1 MTTGRINQV
10 MLVAGIITKMAISPP
25 SDAQPFEWASWAHTS
40 KHQNKVFSG
49 VVHTKG
55 CYTLPSWRHSSRM
68 MTFQTEPPGTP
79 HIPSSTADFP
89 PQALNIN
96 IRSSWGIV
104 LQTANLLLQFQ
115 LFSGTAHT
123 PPTIIGLRAQQ
134 YTRIGKTPPHSQF
147 WQYLCY

>member
-1 MTTGRINQV
+1 
-10 MLVAGIITKMAISPP
+10 
-25 SDAQPFEWASWAHTS
+25 
-40 KHQNKVFSG
+40 
-49 VVHTKG
+49 
-55 CYTLPSWRHSSRM
+55 M

-134 YTRIGKTPPHSQF
+134 YTRIGKTPPTVSFDNTFVTSHVNVVRVVLVFVPTFGGS
-147 WQYLCY
+147 